1 MEKQKNWCLVSLN
14 LKDEFAS
21 NVVFGFCSSFSCGI
35 KVLIGG
41 LDCGRM
47 SCCCCCYLKVGGV
60 VCVNGEK
67 TMTRRRAKY
76 LMSN

>member
-1 MEKQKNWCLVSLN
+1 MGALFLLIWRMSFV
-14 LKDEFAS
+14 S

-47 SCCCCCYLKVGGV
+47 SCCCCYLKVGGV
-60 VCVNGEK
+60 VCGNGEK
-67 TMTRRRAKY
+67 Q
-76 LMSN
+76 